1 MRVAV
6 IDVGSNTI
14 HLLVAAASGDGLATL
29 EERQSRVGLGVE
41 IEMQGRISE
50 VKIGEA
56 AATVRDF
63 VATARELGCMR
74 LVVAVTSPGRQAA
87 NAAQLIARLEEEA
100 PLAVEVLSGGEEARF
115 AWDGALS
122 WCGPSEGSV
131 LVCDVGGGSTELAF
145 GTPAD
150 GLLWRRSLDIGSL
163 RLTKRLLV
171 NDPPGKE
178 LIAAARVEV
187 DRELDGLL
195 IPLPVRAV
203 AVGGSARAVSKIAG
217 KRLGAEQFS
226 ETLRVL
232 RRWPSPRIAAE
243 FKIDPIRARTVAAG
257 ALILTELQ
265 RRIAVPLEV
274 VPSGLREGLALSLI
288 ARLTRSEVGIE
299 V

>member
-6 IDVGSNTI
+6 IDVGANTI
-14 HLLVAAASGDGLATL
+14 RLLVAAASGNGLATV
-29 EERQSRVGLGVE
+29 EERQSRVGLGAE

-56 AATVRDF
+56 ASTVRGF

-87 NAAQLIARLEEEA
+87 NATQLIARLEEEA

-145 GTPAD
+145 GTPAV
-150 GLLWRRSLDIGSL
+150 GLLWQRSLDIGSL
-163 RLTKRLLV
+163 RLTRRLLV
-171 NDPPGKE
+171 NDPPGKK

-195 IPLPVRAV
+195 LPLPVRAV

-226 ETLRVL
+226 EALRVL

-243 FKIDPIRARTVAAG
+243 FKIDPTRARTVAAG
-257 ALILTELQ
+257 ALILAELQ

-274 VPSGLREGLALSLI
+274 VPYGLREGLALSLI
-288 ARLTRSEVGIE
+288 ARRSAA
-299 V
+299 

>member
-243 FKIDPIRARTVAAG
+243 FKIDPTRARTVAAG